1 MKPIAILA
9 ALGSLQAIAAQ
20 VIPGKMIW
28 VDKTTCDPWAKSQ
41 GFPSAAGS
49 GGLFT
54 TAYDILDKMVIASSY
69 RVYHPTTQ
77 SPTTLP
83 ANVLAWERYRLNSTY
98 TAFWGNNTATTSN
111 LGGPLGV
118 WNIANALY
126 ASNVV
131 WGPGTETPF
140 LMVVCDDA
148 PYISKNSSSGKYLY
162 TDPYHHLP
170 VELTGERIGTDGTTK
185 PCALNGESGYSYD
198 NNVKFYQNV
207 IFCTKNF
214 KLPLGFTS
222 NGPIPFSSGTTLDT
236 AGKSWLGA
244 LYTQVLRNTGS
255 VGIFGDYDLSFGYAA
270 SHAMRFERDS
280 VYNPDS
286 HKFFSIAHLFDNLF
300 WASGVGQ
307 TSQQEYASLQKTAA
321 GKALIAAFGL
331 TNIAVPARGVNW
343 AAAAGWV
350 PPSTMN
356 SDSPLVPPI
365 PSH

>member
-118 WNIANALY
+118 WNIASKLY
-126 ASNVV
+126 
-131 WGPGTETPF
+131 
-140 LMVVCDDA
+140 
-148 PYISKNSSSGKYLY
+148 
-162 TDPYHHLP
+162 
-170 VELTGERIGTDGTTK
+170 
-185 PCALNGESGYSYD
+185 
-198 NNVKFYQNV
+198 
-207 IFCTKNF
+207 
-214 KLPLGFTS
+214 
-222 NGPIPFSSGTTLDT
+222 
-236 AGKSWLGA
+236 SWLGLWQMPLTRVHKTPFIQPMLYGDLA
-244 LYTQVLRNTGS
+244 LKPHFS
-255 VGIFGDYDLSFGYAA
+255 WWS
-270 SHAMRFERDS
+270 AMMPRIYPRT
-280 VYNPDS
+280 V
-286 HKFFSIAHLFDNLF
+286 
-300 WASGVGQ
+300 
-307 TSQQEYASLQKTAA
+307 
-321 GKALIAAFGL
+321 
-331 TNIAVPARGVNW
+331 
-343 AAAAGWV
+343 AAANIFTV
-350 PPSTMN
+350 S
-356 SDSPLVPPI
+356 V
-365 PSH
+365 